1 MLFIHV
7 INFEYEICF
16 GRWVMGEVLFRGGC
30 LENGETKALFRA
42 FISMLIVFVVGMFFL
57 GMFALGILLAYSLPY
72 PSVDFATLLPILT
85 FLGTLC
91 SVSGAGL
98 VVSLHRYRK
107 KSIVVVTDEGVVFG
121 GRLVRWGDVED
132 VKAWSESF
140 REAEIES
147 SPVVGYSM
155 YGYAVGRKT
164 PSTVTY
170 KSQKYVVLQFFHRNC
185 VETVYFSRQEYWP
198 FVKTVS
204 GILNQRSIVPKWFQ
218 ELDKSFQ

>member
-1 MLFIHV
+1 MF
-7 INFEYEICF
+7 FF
-16 GRWVMGEVLFRGGC
+16 
-30 LENGETKALFRA
+30 
-42 FISMLIVFVVGMFFL
+42 GMFV
-57 GMFALGILLAYSLPY
+57 LGILLAYSLPY

-140 REAEIES
+140 REAEVEG
-147 SPVVGYSM
+147 SPVVGYGM
-155 YGYAVGRKT
+155 YGYAVGRT
-164 PSTVTY
+164 MPSTVTY
-170 KSQKYVVLQFFHRNC
+170 RSRKFVVLQFFHRNGM
-185 VETVYFSRQEYWP
+185 ETVYFSRQEFWP
-198 FVKTVS
+198 FVKAVS
-204 GILNQRSIVPKWFQ
+204 GILGERGVIPKWLQ
-218 ELDKSFQ
+218 ELEK

>member
-1 MLFIHV
+1 
-7 INFEYEICF
+7 
-16 GRWVMGEVLFRGGC
+16 MGEVLFRGGC
-30 LENGETKALFRA
+30 LENRATKALFRA
-42 FISMLIVFVVGMFFL
+42 FISMLVVFVVGMFFL

-98 VVSLHRYRK
+98 VVSLHLYRK

-140 REAEIES
+140 REAEVES
-147 SPVVGYSM
+147 SPVVGYGM
-155 YGYAVGRKT
+155 YGYAVGRT
-164 PSTVTY
+164 LPSTV
-170 KSQKYVVLQFFHRNC
+170 KYRSHKFVVLQFFHRNGI
-185 VETVYFSRQEYWP
+185 ETVYFARHEYWP
-198 FVKTVS
+198 FVKAVS
-204 GILNQRSIVPKWFQ
+204 GMLGGRGVIPEWLQKLIGSHGNW
-218 ELDKSFQ
+218 